1 VSGFDPERWAALSPF
16 LDQALDLSD
25 ADRAGWLASLSDRD
39 PALAHELAIVFDR
52 YRALG
57 EERFL
62 ETDTIADLRP
72 PGLAGT
78 SIGAYTLV
86 SPIGHGGMGSVWLA
100 RRSDGRFDA
109 RVAVKLLN
117 AALIGREGDERFR
130 REGQILGRLTHA
142 HIAHLIDAGVSPAG
156 QPYLVL
162 EYVEDGEPID
172 EFCAK
177 RGLDLNARLDLV
189 LDVLDAVA
197 HAHSNLVVHRDIKP
211 SNVVVRRDGQVKL
224 LDFGIAK
231 LLAADAD
238 APATRLTREGG
249 AAMTLAFA
257 APEQLGSGAVTTAT
271 DVYALGALLYLLLTG
286 RHPAGDAVQSAAAL
300 VKAIADDEPPRA
312 SDVAQ
317 PLSMRGRLRGDLDT
331 IVAKALKKKP
341 DERYASVSAMADD
354 LRRFLRREPISARPD
369 TLRYRAA
376 TFIRRNRTAVALA
389 ALAAAATLAGGV
401 GTLLQA
407 RTARAQRDFALR
419 ELSRAEAVNDLNRFV
434 LSDAAPS
441 GKPFTVNDLLARA
454 EATVAR
460 GRYADATRVEL
471 LTSIGHQYAAQEE
484 YAKSRRL
491 LEQAYA
497 LAQSVPDPAT
507 RARAACSLAQ
517 TLGNTGA
524 LERAEALIDEGLR
537 QVPDAPQ
544 FVLDRVFCLQRGSE
558 VATNHDK
565 PAEAIDRARRAG
577 DLLAVAP
584 VRPALAELDS
594 LIILAGAYR
603 AAGRLGDASATFAR
617 AVPQLDALGRN
628 DTTRAGTVFNN
639 YGATLIVLGRPLD
652 AERALRRAIEISRDS
667 ASDDAVAPNLLINYA
682 RALSDLDRQAEA
694 ADYAARGRA
703 KAEAAGN
710 DVAFGQVLLL
720 QSTIRRKQGDLDGAA
735 AALAEAE
742 PHMRRT
748 LPPGHVAFASLQS
761 LQSLVAQARGDTASA
776 LVLADRAVA
785 TAESVVAAGRGG
797 RDYLGTSLI
806 RRADL
811 HIQMQHAAAASADAA
826 RGVDLLEAASQQGT
840 LAATL
845 GRAHLTLARA
855 LAAEGRA
862 ADARAQ
868 AAVALRHLES
878 ALGRDAPDTH
888 GARDLEGAAAA
899 GR

>member
-1 VSGFDPERWAALSPF
+1 VAGFDPDRWAAISPF

-62 ETDTIADLRP
+62 ETDTIADVRP

-78 SIGAYTLV
+78 SVGAYTLV

-100 RRSDGRFDA
+100 RRSDGLFDA

-172 EFCAK
+172 VYCAK
-177 RGLDLNARLDLV
+177 RGLDVNARLDLV
-189 LDVLDAVA
+189 LDALDAVA
-197 HAHSNLVVHRDIKP
+197 HAHANLVVHRDIKP

-224 LDFGIAK
+224 LDFGIAT
-231 LLAADAD
+231 LLAADMEP
-238 APATRLTREGG
+238 PATRLTREGG

-271 DVYALGALLYLLLTG
+271 DVYALGVLVYLLLTG
-286 RHPAGDAVQSAAAL
+286 RHPAGDGVQSAAGL
-300 VKAIADDEPPRA
+300 VKAIAEDEPPRA

-317 PLSMRGRLRGDLDT
+317 PPSMRGRLRGDLDT

-341 DERYASVSAMADD
+341 EERYASVSAMADD

-369 TLRYRAA
+369 TLRYRTA
-376 TFIRRNRTAVALA
+376 TFIRRNRTAVAFA
-389 ALAAAATLAGGV
+389 ALAAAAGLAGGV
-401 GTLLQA
+401 STLLEA

-454 EATVAR
+454 ESTVAR
-460 GRYADATRVEL
+460 GRYGDATRVDL

-497 LAQSVPDPAT
+497 FAQSVPDPAT

-524 LERAEALIDEGLR
+524 LQRAEALIAEGLR

-544 FVLDRVFCLQRGSE
+544 FVLDRVFCLERGSE
-558 VATNHDK
+558 VALNHGK
-565 PAEAIDRARRAG
+565 PADAIDHARRAR
-577 DLLAVAP
+577 DLLAAAP

-603 AAGRLGDASATFAR
+603 AAGRLGEASATFAR
-617 AVPQLDALGRN
+617 TLPQLDALGRN
-628 DTTRAGTVFNN
+628 DTTRAATVFNN
-639 YGATLIVLGRPLD
+639 YGATLILLGRPLD
-652 AERALRRAIEISRDS
+652 AEKALHRAIDISRDS
-667 ASDDAVAPNLLINYA
+667 ASDDAVAPNLLNNYA
-682 RALSDLDRQAEA
+682 RALSDLERQAEA
-694 ADYAARGRA
+694 AEYAARGRA
-703 KAEAAGN
+703 KAAAAGN
-710 DVAFGQVLLL
+710 DVALGQVLLL
-720 QSTIRRKQGDLDGAA
+720 QSTIRRKLGDLDGSD
-735 AALAEAE
+735 AALAEAD
-742 PHMRRT
+742 PLMRRT
-748 LPPGHVAFASLQS
+748 LPPGHIAFGALQS
-761 LQSLVAQARGDTASA
+761 TQSLLAQARGDTAAA
-776 LVLADRAVA
+776 LELADRAVA
-785 TAESVVAAGRGG
+785 TAEAVVAAGRGG
-797 RDYLGTSLI
+797 NDYLGAFLI
-806 RRADL
+806 RRSDL
-811 HIQMQHAAAASADAA
+811 QLLAGHAAAASADAA
-826 RGVDLLEAASQQGT
+826 RGVKLLEAASEPGT
-840 LAATL
+840 LSATL
-845 GRAHLTLARA
+845 GRAHLALARA
-855 LAAEGRA
+855 LGAEGRA
-862 ADARAQ
+862 ADARAE
-868 AAVALRHLES
+868 AAVAVRQLES
-878 ALGRDAPDTH
+878 ASGRDHPDTQR
-888 GARDLEGAAAA
+888 ARDLA
-899 GR
+899 GVASASR